1 MYSHFYDLS
10 EFPSQPATIKRM
22 QILPMGSCKINPPI
36 SKLREEP
43 IFERQNNL
51 NNKRVFVLQKV
62 KSISK

>member
-1 MYSHFYDLS
+1 
-10 EFPSQPATIKRM
+10 
-22 QILPMGSCKINPPI
+22 MGSCKINPPI